1 MVRVAV
7 LFGGAFHEV
16 SGVAGESSGHYPR
29 AVRKIGR
36 GRVSHIL
43 VEFYF
48 VPRPV
53 GFILLMGWMITFR
66 NPTLIHITN
75 GCESVTHN
83 IVYKG
88 QHEIL
93 SRDPKGSVP

>member
-1 MVRVAV
+1 MVCVAV

-16 SGVAGESSGHYPR
+16 SGVAGESSSHDPCAVHETDRGCVGH
-29 AVRKIGR
+29 V
-36 GRVSHIL
+36 L

-48 VPRPV
+48 VTRPV
-53 GFILLMGWMITFR
+53 GLILHVVTFR
-66 NPTLIHITN
+66 NPTLIHITID
-75 GCESVTHN
+75 CELVTHS

-93 SRDPKGSVP
+93 SRRPKSF